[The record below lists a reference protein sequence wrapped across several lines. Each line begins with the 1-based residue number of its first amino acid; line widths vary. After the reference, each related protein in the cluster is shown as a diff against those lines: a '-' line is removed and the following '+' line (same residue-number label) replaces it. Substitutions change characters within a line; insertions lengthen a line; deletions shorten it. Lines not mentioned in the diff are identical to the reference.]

1 MRPSHFLSRLRP
13 LRRRAFI
20 ALLALLVALPL
31 ATPAAHAGEDDFDF
45 AQALAGIGQATGDKA
60 YFEYARKVLR
70 GMLQAPGATDEQKDL
85 AAYGMARL
93 SSDEARGALARAGVP
108 FKDLVK
114 LFEDACDAL
123 EAFVSKYPKHPR
135 ANEARLQIGTT
146 RLGFAQFVK
155 DSLLGDG
162 DEMELRGTTAVE
174 VQSAARSFVESAGK
188 HFDNLRQGYNGANP
202 TDLQLIA
209 HYNWVLCQHYKALV
223 EPACSSAAR
232 KALELAAVELET
244 FVFDYDGTLI
254 AVYAQ
259 DISGLNFAEIG
270 KCARE
275 ESERESAY
283 RSALSWFDT
292 CMQTPN
298 ESPEHLEVITRG
310 FFHYARTCLEI
321 REMGGVNYLRVGVT
335 NVSPMLDRY
344 PDARLKD
351 NGVRAWIELGK
362 IHAARQSYDQA
373 ISVLDEAATFAKT
386 GGMPALEALANRE
399 IAKVVENATGS
410 LDVDADIMIRIGNA
424 RMADERWADAIAM
437 FQQALAALPRTRE
450 NLDKLVDL
458 WKRLSSCYSSLGDD
472 LGAALSLDPIH
483 ELWQDGVAPRS
494 TRENDPNLIEYGNLR
509 LAAIARWKRMADE
522 TKSTALEERFKAM
535 RSAFAGDYPGHP
547 QEKVG
552 VWNEALDLLQQG
564 SKAKGGERERL
575 LKRAAELLKQV
586 AKDATNQKQDDAWA
600 YQARVANMLGDNA
613 GVLRVHQEAT
623 AYWATPEAMQQVAEH
638 ESIRKRREDARG
650 ELVFWA
656 ATALVDQK
664 KWDDVLQMLDGYHGT
679 YGAWRTAKKDSN
691 DFTFYSGTMA
701 YMVEAYL
708 GKDDIENAID
718 WFRRLLRVAPESSR
732 LPIITQRLASFYND
746 QAKGIEDRL
755 RTLIAESGTL
765 KGQFTTTEKTYYL
778 KAGAR
783 NAAGQELRRLKDKI
797 KAYDEVK
804 AKGEDPLRILKISE
818 TEYKADKKR
827 AEELEGTVER
837 LAPEIEQLSK
847 EMTTITARRDEIQ
860 AQLNAGRDELYE
872 PRRRAAEF
880 YYELWSAQKEGDSPT
895 PTENVRVFADLYRRA
910 ALLRPDVEENW
921 SRARELYES
930 YLARPDAKGEQKQE
944 AMGELGGIY
953 YRLAVATKDKQVRAQ
968 LVEQARERLQAS
980 MAQLPENN
988 SIMVALL
995 KNELVAYQWTSP
1007 ADGSRPW
1014 FLLRVV
1020 STVPELKAQV
1030 RDMGTPA
1037 GPPVLAFEREGDRN
1051 RYKQGMDTF
1060 QQYVANVYR
1069 DNQLQQLVG
1078 SLKKAAGFNQ
1088 VFWATYANPSKDF
1101 RLALAWVFSESGNAD
1116 DAPKAVQLADSLV
1129 RGNSRMIYEEESED
1143 WWLATVLG
1151 LRARVA
1157 YAEALWSQEQASDR
1171 TKAVINGA
1179 STFLTSLQNSYPQ
1192 LGAPERPQTLDELV
1206 ALQERVDSLR
1216 TRADLPRLDLIL
1228 RRGELK
1234 VFGADGA
1241 SGDGTGSNAPGGDGA
1256 GSGDE
1261 PPADGAL
1268 DDAGG
1273 N

>member
-1 MRPSHFLSRLRP
+1 MRPSHFLPRLRP
-13 LRRRAFI
+13 LTRRVS
-20 ALLALLVALPL
+20 LLLVALFIALPV
-31 ATPAAHAGEDDFDF
+31 ASPAAQAGEDDFDF
-45 AQALAGIGQATGDKA
+45 AQSLAGIGQATGDKA

-70 GMLQAPGATDEQKDL
+70 GMLEEPGASDERKDL
-85 AAYGMARL
+85 AAYGLARL
-93 SSDEARGALARAGVP
+93 ASDEARGALARPGVP

-114 LFEDACDAL
+114 LFEDACNSL
-123 EAFVSKYPKHPR
+123 EAFVSKYPKHAR

-162 DEMELRGTTAVE
+162 DEMELRGTNAAE
-174 VQSAARSFVESAGK
+174 VQSAARSFVESASK
-188 HFDNLRQGYNGANP
+188 HFDSLRQGYNGANP

-223 EPACSSAAR
+223 EPSCSSSAR
-232 KALELAAVELET
+232 KALELAATELET

-275 ESERESAY
+275 EGERESAY

-344 PDARLKD
+344 PDARLKE

-362 IHAARQSYDQA
+362 LHAARQSYDQA
-373 ISVLDEAATFAKT
+373 ISVLDEAATFAKA

-472 LGAALSLDPIH
+472 LGAALALDPIH
-483 ELWQDGVAPRS
+483 ELWQDGVAPRT

-522 TKSTALEERFKAM
+522 TKSTALDERFKAM

-564 SKAKGGERERL
+564 AKAKGAERERQ

-600 YQARVANMLGDNA
+600 YQARIANMLKDPA
-613 GVLRVHQEAT
+613 GVLRVFQEAE
-623 AYWATPEAMQQVAEH
+623 AYWATAEAQQQVTEH
-638 ESIRKRREDARG
+638 DSIRKRREDARG

-656 ATALVDQK
+656 AGALVDQE
-664 KWDDVLQMLDGYHGT
+664 KWDEVIKLLDGYHGT

-708 GKDDIENAID
+708 GKNDIENAID

-732 LPIITQRLASFYND
+732 LPIITQRLASYYND

-755 RTLIAESGTL
+755 RTLLAEGAKL
-765 KGQFTTTEKTYYL
+765 KGEFGTTEKTYYL

-783 NAAGQELRRLKDKI
+783 NAAEQELIKLKTKI
-797 KAYDEVK
+797 KAYDDVK
-804 AKGEDPLRILKISE
+804 AKGDDPLRVLKISE
-818 TEYKADKKR
+818 TEINKDREKAAGLESTIKR
-827 AEELEGTVER
+827 LEPELEEFNK
-837 LAPEIEQLSK
+837 Q
-847 EMTTITARRDEIQ
+847 MTSITTRREEIQ
-860 AQLNAGRDELYE
+860 ADINKGREELYE

-880 YYELWSAQKEGDSPT
+880 YYELWHAQQEGNSPT
-895 PTENVRVFADLYRRA
+895 PTDNVRVFADLYRRA

-930 YLARPDAKGEQKQE
+930 YLGRADAKGEQKQE
-944 AMGELGGIY
+944 AMGELGSIY
-953 YRLAVATKDKQVRAQ
+953 YRLAVATKDAKVRSQ

-988 SIMVALL
+988 PIMVALL

-1007 ADGSRPW
+1007 ADRSRPW
-1014 FLLRVV
+1014 FLLPVV
-1020 STVPELKAQV
+1020 SSVAELKAAV

-1051 RYKQGMDTF
+1051 RHDQGIKTF
-1060 QQYVANVYR
+1060 QQYVANVYK
-1069 DNQLQQLVG
+1069 DNQLAQLAG

-1143 WWLATVLG
+1143 WWLATVLA
-1151 LRARVA
+1151 LRARIA
-1157 YAEALWSQEQASDR
+1157 YADALWTQEQGSDR

-1179 STFLTSLQNSYPQ
+1179 STFLTSLQSSYPQ
-1192 LGAPERPQTLDELV
+1192 LGAPERPQTLDELN
-1206 ALQERVDSLR
+1206 ALQERIDSLR
-1216 TRADLPRLDLIL
+1216 TRADLPRLNLIL
-1228 RRGELK
+1228 KRGELK
-1234 VFGADGA
+1234 VFGAGGEPVKDQDA
-1241 SGDGTGSNAPGGDGA
+1241 PEDPNAPSGA
-1256 GSGDE
+1256 G
-1261 PPADGAL
+1261 
-1268 DDAGG
+1268 